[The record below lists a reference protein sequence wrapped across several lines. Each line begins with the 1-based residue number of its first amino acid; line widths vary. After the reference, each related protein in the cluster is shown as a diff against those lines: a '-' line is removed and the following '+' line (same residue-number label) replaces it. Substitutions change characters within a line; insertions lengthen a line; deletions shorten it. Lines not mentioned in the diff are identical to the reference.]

1 MINIETLKMM
11 EEIRH
16 DFYYDLKGMFLFHT
30 NKMEGS
36 TFTQLELTTLI
47 NENIVTGRHEFD
59 DVMET
64 RNSIEL
70 FDYCIK
76 SLGSNPL
83 SKFEI
88 REMHSILK
96 RGTRDERMG
105 FVGKFKPIPNAIRGS
120 EVKLSD
126 PWTVEND
133 LDNLLSMEINTIDD
147 IAKFHM
153 TFEQIHPFTD
163 GNGRI
168 GRMLMMKQCFEAGLT
183 PVFITD
189 DNAGNYKKAL
199 ETSQITGDVSHVVN
213 IFKAG
218 QNIFKGTE
226 IYNKLIDLD
235 VHYIKFKATQN
246 HEVE

>member
-1 MINIETLKMM
+1 MISIETLKMM

-76 SLGSNPL
+76 SLDSKPL

-96 RGTRDERMG
+96 RGTTDERMG

-126 PWTVEND
+126 P
-133 LDNLLSMEINTIDD
+133 
-147 IAKFHM
+147 
-153 TFEQIHPFTD
+153 
-163 GNGRI
+163 
-168 GRMLMMKQCFEAGLT
+168 
-183 PVFITD
+183 
-189 DNAGNYKKAL
+189 
-199 ETSQITGDVSHVVN
+199 
-213 IFKAG
+213 
-218 QNIFKGTE
+218 
-226 IYNKLIDLD
+226 
-235 VHYIKFKATQN
+235 
-246 HEVE
+246 